1 MKNGDVRE
9 FVNHIHYGDELW
21 FLYEGKKY
29 FLEGWTN
36 NSSLDLCLYEM
47 ADNGEMYIWKG
58 NTTHYPVDAF
68 LEAKI
73 WNGKTFWDVEKQ
85 KTGVRTS
92 LFHLN
97 EIKIEEIKRKSDWSD
112 A

>member
-1 MKNGDVRE
+1 MPGVSGGPGGSVGGCLKLKNGDVRE

-47 ADNGEMYIWKG
+47 ADNGEMYIWREY
-58 NTTHYPVDAF
+58 NT
-68 LEAKI
+68 LS
-73 WNGKTFWDVEKQ
+73 G
-85 KTGVRTS
+85 
-92 LFHLN
+92 
-97 EIKIEEIKRKSDWSD
+97 
-112 A
+112 